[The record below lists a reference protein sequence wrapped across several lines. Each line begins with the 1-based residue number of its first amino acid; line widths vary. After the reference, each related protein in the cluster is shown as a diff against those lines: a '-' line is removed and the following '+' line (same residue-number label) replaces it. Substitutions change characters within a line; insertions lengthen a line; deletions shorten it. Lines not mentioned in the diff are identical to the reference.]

1 MTLVPVTRS
10 IQLDEKELHE
20 DFLRSSGPG
29 GQNVKLFCSITVNAK
44 PMRSFSS
51 SCGETPPC

>member
-10 IQLDEKELHE
+10 ISLDEKELHE

-29 GQNVKLFCSITVNAK
+29 GQNVKTLCVNADVTI
-44 PMRSFSS
+44 SL
-51 SCGETPPC
+51 TLAAPPEKSVLQC